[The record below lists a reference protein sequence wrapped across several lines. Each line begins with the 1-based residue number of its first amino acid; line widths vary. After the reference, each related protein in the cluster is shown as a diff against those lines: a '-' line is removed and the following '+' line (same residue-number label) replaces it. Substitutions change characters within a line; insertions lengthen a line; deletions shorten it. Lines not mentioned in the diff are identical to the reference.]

1 MMSQIDKVLA
11 VAYAEVGTKE
21 YPPGSN
27 NVKYNTWFYGKPVS
41 GDTVPWCATFIWCC
55 FGEAG
60 LSHLIPKTAS
70 CAAILQYA
78 KDNKRFVSASELR
91 PGDVVLYKFATN
103 IRAANHVGIVA
114 AVTDKTITAIE
125 GNTSITSDD
134 NGGAVMVR
142 YRDRTH
148 IVGGFRP
155 KYEIETEE
163 PDMPKLTDE
172 EFDEYMAR
180 YEAKKANL
188 PPHEWAKE
196 IWERACAHDTAT
208 GQKLFDGTNPQ
219 GNASREQLAALFER
233 LGLL

>member
-1 MMSQIDKVLA
+1 MSQIDKVIA

-103 IRAANHVGIVA
+103 IRAANHVGIVT

-142 YRDRTH
+142 YRDRTP

-163 PDMPKLTDE
+163 IDMITDE
-172 EFDEYMAR
+172 QFEQMYDAMMKRRGEKPPRYTGSVGEEYA
-180 YEAKKANL
+180 AAV
-188 PPHEWAKE
+188 AAG
-196 IWERACAHDTAT
+196 IT
-208 GQKLFDGTNPQ
+208 DGTRPQ
-219 GNASREQLAALFER
+219 AAVTREEAGIMAGRAAEK
-233 LGLL
+233 GKTQ

>member
-1 MMSQIDKVLA
+1 MSQVDKVIA

-142 YRDRTH
+142 YRDRTP

-163 PDMPKLTDE
+163 IDMITDE
-172 EFDEYMAR
+172 QFEQMYDAMMKRRGEQPPSYTGEVGREYA
-180 YEAKKANL
+180 AAV
-188 PPHEWAKE
+188 AAG
-196 IWERACAHDTAT
+196 IT
-208 GQKLFDGTNPQ
+208 DGTRPQ
-219 GNASREQLAALFER
+219 AAVTREEAGIMAGRAAEK
-233 LGLL
+233 GKTQ

>member
-1 MMSQIDKVLA
+1 MSQIGTVLA

-41 GDTVPWCATFIWCC
+41 GDTVPWCAAYVSYC
-55 FGEAG
+55 FDKAG
-60 LSHLIPKTAS
+60 LAHLIPKTAS
-70 CAAILQYA
+70 CTEILNHA
-78 KDNKRFVSASELR
+78 KLQLQFVKPLDLI

-103 IRAANHVGIVA
+103 NRAANHVGIVT

-142 YRDRTH
+142 YRDRTP

-163 PDMPKLTDE
+163 IDMITDE
-172 EFDEYMAR
+172 QFEQMYDAMMKWRGEKPPCYTGEVGREYA
-180 YEAKKANL
+180 AAV
-188 PPHEWAKE
+188 AAG
-196 IWERACAHDTAT
+196 IT
-208 GQKLFDGTNPQ
+208 DGTRPQ
-219 GNASREQLAALFER
+219 AAVTREEAGIMAGRAAEK
-233 LGLL
+233 GKTQ

>member
-1 MMSQIDKVLA
+1 MSQIGTVLA

-27 NVKYNTWFYGKPVS
+27 TVKYNDWLYGKKVS
-41 GDTVPWCATFIWCC
+41 GADYPWCAAFVCWC
-55 FGEAG
+55 FDKAS
-60 LSHLIPKTAS
+60 LSHLTPITAS
-70 CAAILQYA
+70 CVAILQYA
-78 KDNKRFVSASELR
+78 KDNKRFVSASELQ

-103 IRAANHVGIVA
+103 NRAANHVGIVT

-125 GNTSITSDD
+125 GNTSVTSDD

-142 YRDRTH
+142 YRDRTP
-148 IVGGFRP
+148 ILGGFRP
-155 KYEIETEE
+155 KYEIETEDD
-163 PDMPKLTDE
+163 DMPKLTDE
-172 EFDEYMAR
+172 EFAEYMKR
-180 YEAKKANL
+180 YESDKAAL

>member
-27 NVKYNTWFYGKPVS
+27 TVKYNDWLYGKKVS
-41 GDTVPWCATFIWCC
+41 GADYPWCAAFVCWC
-55 FGEAG
+55 FDKAS
-60 LSHLIPKTAS
+60 LSHLTPITAS
-70 CAAILQYA
+70 CVAILQYA

-103 IRAANHVGIVA
+103 NRAANHVGIVT

-125 GNTSITSDD
+125 GNTSVTSDD

-142 YRDRTH
+142 YRDRTP

-163 PDMPKLTDE
+163 IDMITDE
-172 EFDEYMAR
+172 QFEQMYDAMMKWRGEKPPCYTGEVGREYA
-180 YEAKKANL
+180 AAV
-188 PPHEWAKE
+188 AAG
-196 IWERACAHDTAT
+196 IT
-208 GQKLFDGTNPQ
+208 DGTRPQ
-219 GNASREQLAALFER
+219 AAVTREEAGIMAGRAAEK
-233 LGLL
+233 GKTQ